1 MGKVSI
7 HLTKSKLH
15 KFISGSGIS
24 IADAE
29 RRASKGRVKIDVKVP
44 NHMSLLKGKVK
55 LHIDDVSNGSGIKS
69 WFHKTFSK
77 KNMNHIGNEIKNTAI
92 KAGSEFR
99 KAVPKS
105 VVQGAV
111 SGLATG
117 AAAELGPL
125 APIAGAA
132 AGAAATKLIGYGI
145 ESHGLH
151 DRRKFAGE
159 VPHSS
164 KIPVSRS
171 YTNPKRVSRGSG
183 FKPYGSGFRAYGA
196 GFLPL

>member
-1 MGKVSI
+1 MVKVEL

-15 KFISGSGIS
+15 QFVSGSGIS

-29 RRASKGRVKIDVKVP
+29 RRFSKGRVKIAVKVP
-44 NHMSLLKGKVK
+44 NHINLLKGKVK

-77 KNMNHIGNEIKNTAI
+77 KNMNHIGNEIKNTASQV
-92 KAGSEFR
+92 GSEFR
-99 KAVPKS
+99 KYVPKS
-105 VVQGAV
+105 VVQGAI

-132 AGAAATKLIGYGI
+132 AGTAATKLIGYGI
-145 ESHGLH
+145 NHHGLH

-171 YTNPKRVSRGSG
+171 YRPTRVRGSG
-183 FKPYGSGFRAYGA
+183 FKPYGSGFRAYGQ